1 MLKIKQAILKLPETT
16 SVILYGL
23 NLFWQCDK
31 LKTCSLFFMILLE
44 SLLGPLLIWLSAKIL
59 DEITLTSFNLF
70 SWNTLIW
77 MAVVYFTFTLIID
90 ALQPVVEMQK
100 RLFTFKLQAH
110 IDTLLITRAISF
122 PDITPFEQASFHSR
136 TQIVRYNEY
145 FVNMWITIVTQFLSG
160 VTLIIAGSTLI
171 GMFAPWAPILFLFL
185 SFPKMYLEA
194 KINNLTFEGREEI
207 QELRRRAEYYLCTPL
222 MHETAGEMKVFNLV
236 PFFKSRYSSTAKHL
250 LQTISNDQKKLT
262 LHQFFW
268 SLLQSMVAGGILIYI
283 VQQALQGQLSSGDI
297 LLFIGAII
305 QFNEGI
311 NELFAVFAIGPRETR
326 HLRKIVSFLTS
337 ENKIKSGNTLPDDAI
352 DKGYELNKITFSY
365 NAEKEVLKIEELQIP
380 KGKITVLVGENGSG
394 KSTIIKLLLRYFDP
408 NEGTIHFNTL
418 PLSCYDIENF
428 RLNSTAVFQDFL
440 RYEMDF
446 KSNIGVGKISKFNDL
461 VSIEKAAS
469 LGGANQFL
477 HKLEKKYET
486 ELGRLFGGKNLSGG
500 EWQRIALSRAFMR
513 HESANLLIFD
523 EPTSALD
530 VFIEEE
536 IFEKLRKLAYGKTV
550 IIVSHR
556 LSTARFADNIIFLEK
571 GKVVEIGTHD
581 ELIKNQ
587 AHYAELYKLQAQKYK

>member
-1 MLKIKQAILKLPETT
+1 LLKIKRVIKKFSETT

-31 LKTCSLFFMILLE
+31 LKTCALFLIILLE
-44 SLLGPLLIWLSAKIL
+44 SLLGPLLIWLSAKII
-59 DEITLTSFNLF
+59 DKITLTPFNLF
-70 SWNTLIW
+70 SWNTVVW
-77 MAVVYFTFTLIID
+77 MALIYIAFTLLVD
-90 ALQPVVEMQK
+90 ALQPLVEMQK
-100 RLFTFKLQAH
+100 RLLTFKLQAH
-110 IDTLLITRAISF
+110 IDRLLITKAISI
-122 PDITPFEQASFHSR
+122 PDIAPFEQASYHTR

-160 VTLIIAGSTLI
+160 VALFIAGSTLI
-171 GMFAPWAPILFLFL
+171 GMFAPWAPILFVLL

-222 MHETAGEMKVFNLV
+222 MPETAGEMKVYNLI
-236 PFFKSRYSSTAKHL
+236 PFFKSRYSTTAKHL

-262 LHQFFW
+262 LHQFIW
-268 SLLQSMVAGGILIYI
+268 SLLQSLVAGGILIYI
-283 VQQALQGQLSSGDI
+283 VRQALQGQLSTGDI

-305 QFNEGI
+305 QFNEGT

-337 ENKIKSGNTLPDDAI
+337 ENNMKSGNFLLDNAI
-352 DKGYELNKITFSY
+352 NKGYEFNKISFSY
-365 NAEKEVLKIEELQIP
+365 NGEKEVLKIDDLQIP

-408 NEGTIHFNTL
+408 NEGTIYFNTL

-440 RYEMDF
+440 RYEMDL
-446 KSNIGVGKISKFNDL
+446 KSNIGVGKISKFDDL
-461 VSIEKAAS
+461 RNIEKAAC

-477 HKLEKKYET
+477 HKLENKYDT
-486 ELGRLFGGKNLSGG
+486 ELGRLFGGRNLSGG

-513 HESANLLIFD
+513 HESANLLVFD

-536 IFEKLRKLAYGKTV
+536 IFEKLRKLAFGKTV

-571 GKVVEIGTHD
+571 GKVVETGTHD